1 MIALQRSVNSRLVF
15 QLVFEVVFQVGQSMV
30 SRQSNL
36 YNYTPLARSLWSRV
50 SFIYRVFVRHVC
62 DHARSIFSLFLI
74 SHLPNYTCPQP
85 VLSYIV
91 PARSSHHGQQCY
103 HRFNGNHSSGN
114 PLHRYLA
121 PNMDSLRAYQPFKYW
136 IYTRH
141 LLINWNLVCGMDWS
155 HHVHTQV
162 TT

>member
-1 MIALQRSVNSRLVF
+1 MEERTWLLFKAQWTAGLCFNLC
-15 QLVFEVVFQVGQSMV
+15 
-30 SRQSNL
+30 SNL
-36 YNYTPLARSLWSRV
+36 CSKLSNQWFPVRATCAITHLCPVHCQAGYLSA
-50 SFIYRVFVRHVC
+50 IRVFVRHIC
-62 DHARSIFSLFLI
+62 DHARSIFSLFL
-74 SHLPNYTCPQP
+74 PPTCTFLYCSSTKQP
-85 VLSYIV
+85 SRATMLS
-91 PARSSHHGQQCY
+91 PW
-103 HRFNGNHSSGN
+103 NGNHSSGN